1 MTNIRYFKSFR
12 DLPEVFGGQ
21 PKGPIRGHAAMNIT
35 SSVLGTSPIASRCRL
50 MRPVRFDTDA
60 HDAFAIRYRVI

>member
-1 MTNIRYFKSFR
+1 
-12 DLPEVFGGQ
+12 
-21 PKGPIRGHAAMNIT
+21 MNIT

-60 HDAFAIRYRVI
+60 HDAFAIRYLVI